1 MHQVWENR
9 PWIQR
14 VHPGMGYWD
23 EGDQERSQEG
33 NRAGRQNRGG
43 RRLRFGML
51 GLGKRLRSNATACI
65 STRFGHVQTIE
76 CLAISSPNQFI
87 ATLYTKAG
95 KAEKVTTALVDSGAS
110 RNFINR
116 KLVGE
121 WGLPLITLENPKQV
135 RTIDGSDIKS
145 GKIWHRVEL
154 PIRIGSHQHTSSFLV
169 CKLGEHPMVSG
180 LCWLAKHNPTI
191 DWESK
196 ELLFQSDFCKENCIP
211 KTLHSAM
218 EEPYEPLTE
227 PLKEQIPEPYHEF
240 LTVVG
245 EEEFKALPPHRPYD
259 IGIDLTEGAKLPM
272 GPIYSMTPGE
282 SKSLRT
288 YLDEE
293 LARGKIRTTK
303 SPGGAPVMFVKKA
316 DGSLRLVVDY
326 QKLNEV
332 TIKDRHPLP
341 RQDDLMEKLQRA
353 KVFTKFD
360 LRWGYNNIRV
370 REGDEFKQRSGP
382 NTEASNTS

>member
-1 MHQVWENR
+1 
-9 PWIQR
+9 
-14 VHPGMGYWD
+14 MGIRD
-23 EGDQERSQEG
+23 KGSKKGGQKG

-43 RRLRFGML
+43 RGFRLRKL
-51 GLGKRLRSNATACI
+51 GFGKRLRSNATARV
-65 STRFGHVQTIE
+65 STRFGHVQSIE
-76 CLAISSPNQFI
+76 CLAISSSNQFI

-116 KLVGE
+116 KLVRE

-169 CKLGEHPMVSG
+169 CELGEHPMVLG
-180 LCWLAKHNPTI
+180 LRWLAKHNPTI

-196 ELLFQSDFCKENCIP
+196 ELLFKSDFCKENCMP
-211 KTLHSAM
+211 ETLHSAM
-218 EEPYEPLTE
+218 EEPYEPPTK
-227 PLKEQIPEPYHEF
+227 PLEEQIPKSYHSF
-240 LTVVG
+240 LTVFG

-272 GPIYSMTPGE
+272 GPIYSMTPGK

-293 LARGKIRTTK
+293 LARGKIRPTK
-303 SPGGAPVMFVKKA
+303 APGGAPVMFVKKA
-316 DGSLRLVVDY
+316 D
-326 QKLNEV
+326 
-332 TIKDRHPLP
+332 
-341 RQDDLMEKLQRA
+341 
-353 KVFTKFD
+353 
-360 LRWGYNNIRV
+360 
-370 REGDEFKQRSGP
+370 
-382 NTEASNTS
+382 